1 MAKVKLIETSEKFVV
16 VLERSQLFAPNQLEA
31 IKTLAETAEDPIQIA
46 RALLKNGW
54 VTKWQA
60 SQMLSGFYHLTIGK
74 YHLSDQLGKGE
85 LGNVYLAENPRLGRK
100 VALKTLA
107 KKYTGDPEVVKRF
120 LNEARAASALDH
132 RNIIHV
138 HDVSSEAQRHYVV
151 MEYVS
156 GRDLQS
162 RVDTDGA
169 LPIADAISFIRQVAE
184 GLQHAHEQGVI
195 HRDMKPANI
204 MVDDQGVVKI
214 LDMGVGHLRK
224 AEKIQVEDAGELMMS
239 AVAYMAPEHA
249 RGQQVDARCDVYS
262 LGAVFYFLITAR
274 APFST
279 NTDAER
285 AKIKE
290 SKRPIPLRELRTDV
304 PPPLVDLCDRMME
317 LQPDDRFASMG
328 EVLGALASAANLASD
343 VATSSEDAKPAEV
356 ESAVRDAEA
365 EEVAPQEKEVE
376 PKPKVESKSATPAFS
391 IDVGGTAKP
400 ASTVA
405 PTDFAINTK
414 KRKKKPA
421 AAPAAAAAA
430 KTVAEEPVEKEAI
443 QPANVTNDSPATE
456 DTPELAS
463 TEPEAAST
471 EPGLASTEPKLAST
485 EPGLASTEP
494 GLAST
499 EPKTASTEPET
510 ASTEPKRDLSKV
522 FIIGGACAAALLLMV
537 GSGVGALMLFGGSDK
552 ELVQAAAATPTGS
565 DETLSEAAA
574 SDDTPQAASDAPE
587 DFSDFAPD
595 SAANIASGEAPAAT
609 EPDNSANE
617 VAAVGPAN
625 SSAPAEGAGSV
636 AVTAPAA
643 TADSSAAMPNV
654 ATEAPAAPATSTTE
668 PMPDTPAPE
677 KPSEEKPAEEKP
689 AEEKPAPES
698 KPEPKKPPEKKAPPK
713 PKTFVFQA
721 AIDLPTPTADAPELI
736 LGQINIGAQ
745 DAVFI
750 SLDGGDIA
758 AAGRFEF
765 SVQNAQDGV
774 APRDWEFYL
783 SDGNADPLVIA
794 TMSMPEKDL
803 KFKWTPAG
811 VEHATA
817 TNLRNCSLKITA
829 GQDQPQDLALRTP
842 RMIAPITIDLEKS
855 ATAKLPLE
863 GAPDRNSLKLEVT
876 VKGHKS
882 LVEPAQIELGKG
894 GEAFIYFGENQEQ
907 AALALKLD
915 VSVNARGIQVKT
927 DPYFIVP
934 VERAPVRL
942 NRASM
947 KRYEAVQVEQ
957 ARLQN
962 QVVAGQ
968 RAASEKK
975 ATTQQKAQIQ
985 AVLAGLKQQ
994 LDLVDKTVQKMSQ
1007 LSTDRAAIGAG
1018 ASLQFR
1024 VFSDTFEKQIDLIVT
1039 DPNAAPVAP

>member
-1 MAKVKLIETSEKFVV
+1 MAIVKLIETSEKFVV

-31 IKTLAETAEDPIQIA
+31 IKALAETAEDSIQIA
-46 RALLKNGW
+46 RALLKYGW

-107 KKYTGDPEVVKRF
+107 KKYTGDPEVVERF

-138 HDVSSEAQRHYVV
+138 HDVSSEAQHHYVV

-162 RVDTDGA
+162 RVAADGA
-169 LPIADAISFIRQVAE
+169 LPIADAISFIRQTAE

-204 MVDDQGVVKI
+204 MVDDQGIVKI

-224 AEKIQVEDAGELMMS
+224 AEITQAENTGELMMS
-239 AVAYMAPEHA
+239 AVPYMAPEHA
-249 RGQQVDARCDVYS
+249 RSQEVDARSDIYS
-262 LGAVFYFLITAR
+262 LGAVFYFLLTAR
-274 APFST
+274 PPFST
-279 NTDAER
+279 KTDAER
-285 AKIKE
+285 AKIRD
-290 SKRPIPLRELRTDV
+290 SKRPIPLSELRADV
-304 PPPLVDLCDRMME
+304 PRPLVDLCDRMME

-328 EVLGALASAANLASD
+328 EVLGALASVGNLTSD
-343 VATSSEDAKPAEV
+343 VATSSEDAKPSEF
-356 ESAVRDAEA
+356 ESAMRDAEA
-365 EEVAPQEKEVE
+365 GEVASQAKECD
-376 PKPKVESKSATPAFS
+376 PKPKAESKSAPPAFS
-391 IDVGGTAKP
+391 IDVGSAAKA

-421 AAPAAAAAA
+421 AAPAEAAT
-430 KTVAEEPVEKEAI
+430 TVAEEPVEEEAV
-443 QPANVTNDSPATE
+443 QSANVTNNSPATE
-456 DTPELAS
+456 DTPEPAS
-463 TEPEAAST
+463 TQ
-471 EPGLASTEPKLAST
+471 PGTSTEPK
-485 EPGLASTEP
+485 
-494 GLAST
+494 
-499 EPKTASTEPET
+499 K
-510 ASTEPKRDLSKV
+510 DLSKV
-522 FIIGGACAAALLLMV
+522 FIISGACAAALLLVV
-537 GSGVGALMLFGGSDK
+537 GSGVGALMLFGGSEK
-552 ELVQAAAATPTGS
+552 EIVQTAPA
-565 DETLSEAAA
+565 DEAPSETAA
-574 SDDTPQAASDAPE
+574 SDDTSQAASDAAA
-587 DFSDFAPD
+587 DFSDFAPIPAVSIAPEGAP
-595 SAANIASGEAPAAT
+595 SATGS
-609 EPDNSANE
+609 DNSANH
-617 VAAVGPAN
+617 VAAVGTAN
-625 SSAPAEGAGSV
+625 SSAPAEGAGNV
-636 AVTAPAA
+636 AVTVPAA
-643 TADSSAAMPNV
+643 AADSSAATPNV
-654 ATEAPAAPATSTTE
+654 ATEAPAVSSTSTTE
-668 PMPDTPAPE
+668 PMPDATEPE
-677 KPSEEKPAEEKP
+677 KPSEEKPAEKE
-689 AEEKPAPES
+689 PAPES
-698 KPEPKKPPEKKAPPK
+698 EPEPKQPPEKKAPPK
-713 PKTFVFQA
+713 PKTFVFKE
-721 AIDLPTPTADAPELI
+721 AIDLPTPIADTPELI

-774 APRDWEFYL
+774 APRDWEFCL
-783 SDGNADPLVIA
+783 SDGNADPIVIA
-794 TMSMPEKDL
+794 TMSMPENDL

-842 RMIAPITIDLEKS
+842 RIIAPITIDLEKS
-855 ATAKLPLE
+855 AAAKLPLE
-863 GAPDRNSLKLEVT
+863 DAPDRNSLKLEVT

-882 LVEPAQIELGKG
+882 LVEPAQVELGKG
-894 GEAFIYFGENQEQ
+894 GEAIIYFGENQEQ

-915 VSVNARGIQVKT
+915 ASINARGIQVKT

-934 VERAPVRL
+934 FEKSPVRL
-942 NRASM
+942 NKASM
-947 KRYEAVQVEQ
+947 KRYEGFQVQQ
-957 ARLQN
+957 AGLQREI
-962 QVVAGQ
+962 VFRQ
-968 RAASEKK
+968 RAAADKG
-975 ATTQQKAQIQ
+975 TTSQQKAQIQ
-985 AVLAGLKQQ
+985 VALAGLKQQ

-1007 LSTDRAAIGAG
+1007 LKNDMAAIGTG

-1024 VFSDTFEKQIDLIVT
+1024 VYSDTFEKQIDLIVT